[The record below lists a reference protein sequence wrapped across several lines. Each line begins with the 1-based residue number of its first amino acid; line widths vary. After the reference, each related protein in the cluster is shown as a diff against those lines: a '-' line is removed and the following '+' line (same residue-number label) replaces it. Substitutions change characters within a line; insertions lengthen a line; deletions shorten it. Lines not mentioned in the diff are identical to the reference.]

1 MADHNLPAEASD
13 QIWAGN
19 ITFGPAAL
27 DFLYVAVVI
36 GIRSRRVVG
45 WSFANDLWIE
55 RMFDAVET
63 AVMERQRCDLIHHSD
78 QESQ

>member
-1 MADHNLPAEASD
+1 M
-13 QIWAGN
+13 
-19 ITFGPAAL
+19 